1 MRDGRRLQQREIVQ
15 LDRSHLV
22 WLTLGAVL
30 ILGLTFALGLVVGQ
44 RSERIAIAM
53 NGTAEPLERLEKEK
67 ERHRELT
74 FYSDLTKKE
83 KAAKATKAPVKE
95 KKIPKVE
102 PTLKPLSGKPAT
114 VAKPAKVA
122 GPTSEA
128 RAALDNGP
136 SRSGDYTIQVS
147 SFQTME
153 EAKAYASSLDRKG
166 FRPFIIAA
174 EIRKKGTWYR
184 VRLGRFFD
192 ESTAQAA
199 KRILLDADIP
209 AWVLKTE

>member
-1 MRDGRRLQQREIVQ
+1 MRDMRRLQQREIVQ
-15 LDRSHLV
+15 LDRTHIV
-22 WLTLGAVL
+22 WLTLGVVL
-30 ILGLTFALGLVVGQ
+30 ILGMTFALGYVVGQ
-44 RSERIAIAM
+44 RSERITLAM
-53 NGTAEPLERLEKEK
+53 TNDAEPLERLEAET

-74 FYSDLTKKE
+74 FYSDLAKKE
-83 KAAKATKAPVKE
+83 KAAKAKATAEEKREPEPAVKP
-95 KKIPKVE
+95 IVQ
-102 PTLKPLSGKPAT
+102 KPAPEP
-114 VAKPAKVA
+114 KPAAVVPAAQK
-122 GPTSEA
+122 TEA
-128 RAALDNGP
+128 RVALDSGP

-153 EAKAYASSLDRKG
+153 EAKAYASSLERKG

-184 VRLGRFFD
+184 VRLGRFLD

-209 AWVLKTE
+209 AWVLRAD